1 MVKFCPLY
9 FSVPRNA
16 GRFHA
21 SRVSNEGIMIEP
33 ENSPES
39 DNAQATEVS
48 QEEVRDVHAGSVQM
62 NQAAAETISASD
74 IQMEMSAAAAVKAT
88 NVSAHQSALAAV
100 EATQVLSEQSFTGMV
115 QADKASVSGYTGAV
129 AAGTAEIHYGLTGVV
144 IGNDVHVSDQSR
156 TVLLIS
162 KNVQGNVTIL
172 MDTRSALIA
181 GLLGGLFGG
190 IMLLLGRMLFKRD

>member
-1 MVKFCPLY
+1 
-9 FSVPRNA
+9 
-16 GRFHA
+16 
-21 SRVSNEGIMIEP
+21 MIEP

-39 DNAQATEVS
+39 DESQGTEIS
-48 QEEVRDVHAGSVQM
+48 EEQVRDVHAGSVHM

-74 IQMEMSAAAAVKAT
+74 VQMEMSAAAAVKAT

-100 EATQVLSEQSFTGMV
+100 EATQVLSEQSFTGAV
-115 QADKASVSGYTGAV
+115 QADKASVSGYTGAFV
-129 AAGTAEIHYGLTGVV
+129 AGTAEVHYGLTGVV

-162 KNVQGNVTIL
+162 KNVQGNVTTL